1 MVHQTTAKSKHGRAS
16 EASETLSGLNNEN
29 RSYTLFICMYECI
42 ILDTSLNSQ
51 ALHKVGRVK
60 CQPFLKC

>member
-42 ILDTSLNSQ
+42 IPDTSLNSQ
-51 ALHKVGRVK
+51 ALHKVG
-60 CQPFLKC
+60 